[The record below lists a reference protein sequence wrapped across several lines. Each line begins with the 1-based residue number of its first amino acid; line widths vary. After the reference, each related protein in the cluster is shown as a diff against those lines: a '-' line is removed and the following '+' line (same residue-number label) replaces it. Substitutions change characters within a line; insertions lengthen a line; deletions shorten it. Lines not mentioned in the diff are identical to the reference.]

1 MNQEDELT
9 RTAETSVIGAILIDE
24 KTLPN
29 ISEKLV
35 INDFYHED
43 LKEVYGV
50 ILDL

>member
-24 KTLPN
+24 KTLPS

-35 INDFYHED
+35 INDFYYED
-43 LKEVYGV
+43 LKEIYEV
-50 ILDL
+50 II